1 MTVEIGVI
9 SDVIC
14 PWCFIGKRRLEQALR
29 LLLGGEIQ
37 ARVAWFPFQLNPRM
51 PAQGLDRRT
60 YRAAKFGGWAR
71 ALELEEHVA
80 AEGLSEGIEFAFER
94 IARTPNTFDAHRLI
108 WLAKRLDVQ
117 DPVVEA
123 LFRAY
128 FLEGCDVGSRE
139 VLAAVAAANGIQGL
153 DAFLRSGEGSAEVRE
168 EEQQARRMG
177 VSGVPF
183 FTVNGVPF
191 ASGAQKAEVLS
202 RFLSEATK

>member
-1 MTVEIGVI
+1 MTLEISVI

-29 LLLGGEIQ
+29 TLGGEVH
-37 ARVAWFPFQLNPRM
+37 ARVTWFPFQLNPRM
-51 PAQGLDRRT
+51 PAEGMDRRT
-60 YRAAKFGGWAR
+60 YRVAKFGSWAR

-80 AEGLSEGIEFAFER
+80 AEGASEGIEFAFER

-108 WLAKRLDVQ
+108 WLAKRHGAQ

-128 FLEGCDVGSRE
+128 FLEGRDVGSRG
-139 VLAAVAAANGIQGL
+139 VLADIAAANGIQDL
-153 DAFLRSGEGSAEVRE
+153 DAFLRSGEGGAEVRE
-168 EEQQARRMG
+168 EERQARRMG

-202 RFLSEATK
+202 RFLSEATP